1 MSWFSSII
9 SGGVDKVIDSVG
21 KVINETFTSDEER
34 LEAKNKLETI
44 RYSAKLELQ
53 KEANKAEQIAQEN
66 VTERWNI
73 DKDGNFLTKSIRPI
87 TLMYLMLVVTI
98 LALTDGNIHVK
109 DYQFAIKNE
118 WVDLFKQA
126 FLVVLGAFF
135 VGKSVERIK
144 SKVV

>member
-1 MSWFSSII
+1 MSWFSNII
-9 SGGVDKVIDSVG
+9 SGGVDKVVDSVG
-21 KVINETFTSDEER
+21 KVIDETFTSDDER

-44 RYSAKLELQ
+44 RYSAKLEMQ

-98 LALTDGNIHVK
+98 LALTDGNIKVD
-109 DYQFAIKNE
+109 DYCFVIKNE

-135 VGKSVERIK
+135 IGKSIERVK

>member
-1 MSWFSSII
+1 MKWFSSII